1 MGEKTIWLLGIENPN
16 NVDETS
22 LIMDTFSGLGGLPF
36 RMSAK
41 ISDSLT
47 PPLVRKFTQPLLLR
61 LLSMSAQCGRHKWK
75 PPFMNMRQGKRLVE
89 SKGVKWR
96 VNRSRRPSES
106 YHFADEED
114 RFAGRPARSQARA
127 KL

>member
-1 MGEKTIWLLGIENPN
+1 MERALRY
-16 NVDETS
+16 V
-22 LIMDTFSGLGGLPF
+22 PF
-36 RMSAK
+36 FGC
-41 ISDSLT
+41 IDF
-47 PPLVRKFTQPLLLR
+47 FTAR
-61 LLSMSAQCGRHKWK
+61 IVHEEE
-75 PPFMNMRQGKRLVE
+75 GKRLVE